1 MGSLRSLSKVKRIT
15 SSAVLQAV
23 SQTNGTLQAV
33 HKWLEAAD
41 YRASTDEILL
51 LLSELEAK
59 KTVHKI
65 VSFWIRGI
73 GRNEVRR

>member
-1 MGSLRSLSKVKRIT
+1 MGSLRNLWRIKRIT

-33 HKWLEAAD
+33 HKWLDAAD
-41 YRASTDEILL
+41 CTATTDEILL

-59 KTVHKI
+59 KAVHRV

-73 GRNEVRR
+73 ERNAGG